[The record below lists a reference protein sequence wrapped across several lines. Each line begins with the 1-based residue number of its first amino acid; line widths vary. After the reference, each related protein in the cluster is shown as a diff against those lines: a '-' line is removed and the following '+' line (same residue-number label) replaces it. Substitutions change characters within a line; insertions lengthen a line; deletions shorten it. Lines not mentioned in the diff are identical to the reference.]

1 MFYKTL
7 FPIIKNHLSTI
18 IGSILDMQLILIA
31 DTDDFLRCSVVT
43 DHQIHRG
50 ERSVLALDGPYLLQ
64 RSVGER
70 LFRYPYLDDASQPL
84 LVKELEVL
92 HVGLAGHVIRV
103 APDKEASRDLL
114 VGDFLLDQ
122 FVGPVIAYPAAN
134 ADISNLCAKLVYVSL
149 TFLEGHVL
157 DRDILR

>member
-43 DHQIHRG
+43 DHQIHRR
-50 ERSVLALDGPYLLQ
+50 ERSVLAHDGPYLLQ

-84 LVKELEVL
+84 LVKERELL
-92 HVGLAGHVIRV
+92 HVWSGGSRNPACPRQRSVSRSLRRGFSPRSIRWPGYSPPCGKCGHLQPRHEARIRF
-103 APDKEASRDLL
+103 PYPSRRSRS
-114 VGDFLLDQ
+114 G
-122 FVGPVIAYPAAN
+122 
-134 ADISNLCAKLVYVSL
+134 
-149 TFLEGHVL
+149 
-157 DRDILR
+157 